1 MLTAEF
7 TRSKPCVDRGLIND
21 GYLEADI
28 VRRSAD
34 WAFLSH
40 LLKRVYLQGPTSTKL
55 GDLQL
60 MNSVAKPR
68 VSISLFNV
76 TLSIQAL
83 DTYTPSVPARTVRF
97 GGHH

>member
-34 WAFLSH
+34 WAFLSR

-68 VSISLFNV
+68 VSISL
-76 TLSIQAL
+76 QAL